1 MSTCFILRSKQAE
14 AYFDT
19 HTHIHSKHDQRP
31 TKQYVVLPE
40 PKEKFKRGS
49 VMRTA
54 ITVVDMLQ
62 LVRSGR
68 QGSKWQVFGMTLP
81 ER

>member
-1 MSTCFILRSKQAE
+1 MVLR
-14 AYFDT
+14 
-19 HTHIHSKHDQRP
+19 
-31 TKQYVVLPE
+31 E
-40 PKEKFKRGS
+40 PKEKFKRGA

-68 QGSKWQVFGMTLP
+68 QGSKWQVLGMTLP